1 MIRPSLTQAER
12 DYLIQRKQAGAS
24 HAEVAQELRCAP
36 ETVRKQ
42 WKNFRRG
49 NTRRKR
55 GRPASGILSTYPEP
69 IRQAALSLKTSH
81 PHWGPANVLIEL
93 HKHPELI
100 GQRLPSVSRLSA
112 LFKRH
117 CPEAVQSHLPRKGSA
132 TQAIKPAVAH
142 QRWQID
148 TKEKVCLGD
157 GELASIL
164 EIRDPVSAVMIAAQ
178 AFLTTST
185 PNTCRKLSL
194 DEIRNTLRE
203 AFGKWGKPVQIQ
215 TDHEDVYAGAPQ
227 SDFPMPFRLWLVGLG
242 IEHVLSRRNR
252 PTDQPHIERNHRTL
266 GDLSWKDQPSR
277 DLAELQ
283 NHLDADCNRYNQEY
297 PAQAADCQGQ
307 PPLVRHPEAIYSGRP
322 FPAGSEWAVFSLER
336 VDHYLAQ
343 FHWVRKVDVNGC
355 IFLGHHRY
363 SLGRAYQSQQVSVHY
378 VPEKRA
384 VRFDTQQ
391 GAWIKTLPAKGLEK
405 SDLTGLIPQELP
417 AGVVVQLPLPW
428 GV

>member
-12 DYLIQRKQAGAS
+12 DYLIQHKQAGAS
-24 HAEVAQELRCAP
+24 HREVAQELHCAP

-42 WKNFRRG
+42 WKHFRAG
-49 NTRRKR
+49 NTRRRR
-55 GRPASGILSTYPEP
+55 GRPVGGILSTYPELM
-69 IRQAALSLKTSH
+69 RQMALSLKMSH

-93 HKHPELI
+93 RKHPEL
-100 GQRLPSVSRLSA
+100 GSQRLPSVSRLSA

-132 TQAIKPAVAH
+132 TQAVKPAVAH

-148 TKEKVCLGD
+148 TKEKIRLGD

-164 EIRDPVSAVMIAAQ
+164 EIRDPVSALMVAAQ
-178 AFLTTST
+178 AFLTTRTST
-185 PNTCRKLSL
+185 TCRKLGL
-194 DEIRNTLRE
+194 DEIRATLRW
-203 AFGKWGKPVQIQ
+203 AFATWGKPVQIQ

-227 SDFPMPFRLWLVGLG
+227 SDFPTLFTLGLVGLG

-266 GDLSWKDQPSR
+266 GDLGWKDHPPANLP
-277 DLAELQ
+277 DLQAQ
-283 NHLDADCNRYNQEY
+283 LDADCARYNQEY

-307 PPLVRHPEAIYSGRP
+307 PPLVRHPEALHSGRP
-322 FPAGSEWAVFSLER
+322 YSAECEWISFSLES
-336 VDHYLAQ
+336 VDHYLARLT
-343 FHWVRKVDVNGC
+343 WVRKVDVNGC
-355 IFLGHHRY
+355 LFLGDHRY
-363 SLGRAYQSQQVSVHY
+363 SLGRVYRSQRVSARF
-378 VPEKRA
+378 VPEQRA
-384 VRFDTQQ
+384 FCFETEQ
-391 GAWIKTLPAKGLEK
+391 GAWIKTIPAKGLEK

-417 AGVVVQLPLPW
+417 VGWAVQLSLPW